1 MAKYI
6 IFTNNNDFFKIA
18 STEEIKNQMLNQLI
32 NGVAVEA
39 NDSDWSDVAS
49 MIKNVT
55 LQDGSL
61 VYEDNPD
68 HFLSKEMF
76 NESLQNQIN
85 SVKLYLKNNSSSE
98 WTAYLNNLE
107 SVDIESLSYPI
118 DNFQKWFNNQSG
130 FSSKS
135 ILELP

>member
-6 IFTNNNDFFKIA
+6 IFTNDNSFFKIA
-18 STEEIKNQMLNQLI
+18 PTEAIKDQMMNQLI
-32 NGVAVEA
+32 DGIAVEA
-39 NDSDWSDVAS
+39 NDSDWSGVAS
-49 MIKNVT
+49 MIKNVA

-61 VYEDNPD
+61 VYEDNLD
-68 HFLSKEMF
+68 HNLSKEMF
-76 NESLQNQIN
+76 NDQLQNQIN
-85 SVKLYLKNNSSSE
+85 SVKAYLRNNSSSE
-98 WTAYLNNLE
+98 WTTYLNNLE

>member
-6 IFTNNNDFFKIA
+6 IFTNDNSFFKIA
-18 STEEIKNQMLNQLI
+18 STEAIKDQMLNQLI

-39 NDSDWSDVAS
+39 NDSDWSGVAS

-61 VYEDNPD
+61 VYEDNLD
-68 HFLSKEMF
+68 HNLSKEMF
-76 NESLQNQIN
+76 NDQLQNQIN
-85 SVKLYLKNNSSSE
+85 SVKAYLRNNSSSE

-107 SVDIESLSYPI
+107 SIDIESLSYPI

>member
-18 STEEIKNQMLNQLI
+18 STEAIKDQMLNQLI

-61 VYEDNPD
+61 VYEDNLD

>member
-18 STEEIKNQMLNQLI
+18 STEAIKDQMLNQLI

-61 VYEDNPD
+61 VYEDNLN

>member
-6 IFTNNNDFFKIA
+6 IFTNDNSFFKIA
-18 STEEIKNQMLNQLI
+18 PTEAIKDQMMNQLI
-32 NGVAVEA
+32 DGIAVEA
-39 NDSDWSDVAS
+39 NDSDWSGVAS
-49 MIKNVT
+49 MIKNVA

-61 VYEDNPD
+61 VYEDNLD

>member
-6 IFTNNNDFFKIA
+6 IFTNSNGFFKIA
-18 STEEIKNQMLNQLI
+18 STEAIKDQMLNQLI
-32 NGVAVEA
+32 DGIAVEA
-39 NDSDWSDVAS
+39 NDSDWSGVAS
-49 MIKNVT
+49 MTKNVA

-61 VYEDNPD
+61 VYEDNLD
-68 HFLSKEMF
+68 HNLSKEMF
-76 NESLQNQIN
+76 NDQLQNQIN
-85 SVKLYLKNNSSSE
+85 LLKNYLKNNSSSE
-98 WTAYLNNLE
+98 WTTYLNNLE

-118 DNFQKWFNNQSG
+118 DNFQKWFNSQSG

>member
-18 STEEIKNQMLNQLI
+18 STEAIKDQMLNQLI

-61 VYEDNPD
+61 VYEDNLD

-107 SVDIESLSYPI
+107 SVDIESFSYPI

>member
-1 MAKYI
+1 MRRA
-6 IFTNNNDFFKIA
+6 
-18 STEEIKNQMLNQLI
+18 
-32 NGVAVEA
+32 
-39 NDSDWSDVAS
+39 
-49 MIKNVT
+49 
-55 LQDGSL
+55 
-61 VYEDNPD
+61 
-68 HFLSKEMF
+68 
-76 NESLQNQIN
+76 QNQIN

>member
-18 STEEIKNQMLNQLI
+18 STEAIKDQMLNQLI

-61 VYEDNPD
+61 VYEDNLD

-107 SVDIESLSYPI
+107 YTQFLQNKTYLIGI
-118 DNFQKWFNNQSG
+118 K
-130 FSSKS
+130 K
-135 ILELP
+135 

>member
-18 STEEIKNQMLNQLI
+18 STEAIKDQMLNQLI

-61 VYEDNPD
+61 VYEDNLD

-135 ILELP
+135 ILEFA